1 MTFKD
6 MDDIS
11 KENQEREREELK
23 KNITKDV
30 SEVVGNLSKKYT
42 EESKKRKEKRKWWL
56 KLIIALLILGCF
68 LLTINLILGNVWLL
82 KFFIKE
88 LF

>member
-6 MDDIS
+6 INDIAR
-11 KENQEREREELK
+11 ENKEREREELK

-30 SEVVGNLSKKYT
+30 SEVVGNLSKKLT
-42 EESKKRKEKRKWWL
+42 EENKRRKEKRKWWL
-56 KLIIALLILGCF
+56 KLIIALLILGC
-68 LLTINLILGNVWLL
+68 LLMTINFILGNVWLL